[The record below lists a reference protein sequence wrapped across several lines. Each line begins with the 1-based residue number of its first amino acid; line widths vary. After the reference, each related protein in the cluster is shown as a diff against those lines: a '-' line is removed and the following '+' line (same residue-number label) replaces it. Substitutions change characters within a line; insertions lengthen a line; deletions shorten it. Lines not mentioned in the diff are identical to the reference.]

1 MAFPGSATV
10 PVASVGVPP
19 AVPLPQVA
27 YPHGI
32 FFCFSLRAGAI
43 CRARRTAVRPGRS
56 RSPSQCGHDR
66 HRMKLPDY
74 FLADLPPEA
83 VLTPAMIEEACQ
95 TLKRNRERYLA
106 GRPTTAL
113 IRLLSETAES
123 WLQPDFPFRKFAL
136 EQGPKATG
144 FSSATL
150 ASGLDAF
157 FRQLTAENLRAL
169 LVQELGHAQR
179 LDAMSATSVEQA
191 ARRAALVNG

>member
-1 MAFPGSATV
+1 
-10 PVASVGVPP
+10 
-19 AVPLPQVA
+19 
-27 YPHGI
+27 
-32 FFCFSLRAGAI
+32 
-43 CRARRTAVRPGRS
+43 
-56 RSPSQCGHDR
+56 
-66 HRMKLPDY
+66 MKLPDY

-191 ARRAALVNG
+191 ARRAALVRRRRTRGVSRATGSGRWLRLVSKHKPRNRPSGESSGGGPGTRAGAGCA